1 VTKRKL
7 IGAIAMTCVL
17 ALFAAAC
24 GGGGGGK
31 TTTGGNTT
39 TGSSPT
45 GATATGGTTPT
56 GPTTTGSGPSPQTQ
70 GGTYRTAIEDFGFTG
85 AFDPTGEY
93 LGSAW
98 GLYSDMLLRT
108 LMTYKH
114 VAGTEGDQLVPDI
127 AADNPDVSAD
137 GLTYTFKLK
146 TGVKFGPPLNRDV
159 TSKDIEYAFE
169 RINTK
174 SLVAQYG
181 FYYDGVIKG
190 MDGQAPKPTPV
201 SGIETPDDSTIIFH
215 LEKPTGDLLYR
226 LAMPATAP
234 MPPEVAGCF
243 TKAGDYGRYVIS
255 SGPYMIDG
263 EQNLDASSCDTL
275 KPISGFD
282 PTKEL
287 TIVRNPAYDAST
299 DSPDVRENNI
309 NGLHVS
315 IDTNTDDIFQKIQ
328 TGELDGSWASSP
340 PQPVEQKYLTDPTL
354 KGLLH
359 SDSGDRTWYI
369 TMNVLVPPFDDV
381 HVRAAVN
388 YAIDKQALQKAWGG
402 PPHGDIATHIMPP
415 TVLDFGGETY
425 DPYQTPNEAGSAD
438 QAKQEMAKSKYDK
451 NGDGVCDDPVCTNV
465 IFLNRTTPPHVDM
478 TPSIVDSLSSIGVKL
493 KVRELDTGTCYT
505 TIQTVKALIP
515 ISACPGWGKDYADPS
530 TFAVL
535 FDSSG
540 ISCEGQIDYSEL
552 GMTTAKAKECGD
564 NVLAAYNKVKDEVPN
579 ADADIAKCNALSGD
593 DRTNCW
599 IQFDKDLMTKYI
611 PWVPYLWANNF
622 TIVNPSVTEYTF
634 DQFSGTISWC
644 HIAVNNGIDDPTSLE

>member
-7 IGAIAMTCVL
+7 IGAIALTCVL

-24 GGGGGGK
+24 GNDNGPGK
-31 TTTGGNTT
+31 TTGGGTT
-39 TGSSPT
+39 TGTS
-45 GATATGGTTPT
+45 GGTTTTTSGT
-56 GPTTTGSGPSPQTQ
+56 GTTTGTTAPEQ

-98 GLYSDMLLRT
+98 GLYSQMLLRT

-114 VAGTEGDQLVPDI
+114 IAGVDGDALVPDI
-127 AADNPDVSAD
+127 ADSNPDVSAD
-137 GLTYTFKLK
+137 GLDYTFHLK
-146 TGVKFGPPLNRDV
+146 AGVKFGPPLDRDV
-159 TSKDIEYAFE
+159 TSKDVEYAFE

-174 SLVAQYG
+174 PLVAQYG

-190 MDGQAPKPTPV
+190 MDGQAAKPAPI

-234 MPPEVAGCF
+234 MPQEVAGCF
-243 TKAGDYGRYVIS
+243 DKAGDYGRYLIS
-255 SGPYMIDG
+255 SGPYMIAG
-263 EQNLDASSCDTL
+263 EDALDTSSCDSL

-287 TIVRNPAYDAST
+287 TLVRNPNYDPAT
-299 DSPDVRENNI
+299 DSPEVRANSI
-309 NGLHVS
+309 NGLNVQ
-315 IDTNTDDIFQKIQ
+315 IDTNTDDIFQKIEA
-328 TGELDGSWASSP
+328 GELDGSWASSP

-354 KGLLH
+354 KPFFH
-359 SDSGDRTWYI
+359 SDPGDRTWYI
-369 TMNVLVPPFDDV
+369 TMNLLAPPFDDV
-381 HVRAAVN
+381 NVRAAVN

-415 TVLDFGGETY
+415 TVLDFGGEAF
-425 DPYQTPNEAGSAD
+425 DPYQTPNEAGDANL
-438 QAKQEMAKSKYDK
+438 AKQAMAKSKYDTNHDGTCDAPECK
-451 NGDGVCDDPVCTNV
+451 NI

-478 TPSIVDSLSSIGVKL
+478 TPAIVDSLSGIGMTL

-505 TIQTVKALIP
+505 TIQTVKNLIP
-515 ISACPGWGKDYADPS
+515 MSACPGWGKDYADPS

-540 ISCEGQIDYSEL
+540 ISCEGQINYSEL
-552 GMTTAKAKECGD
+552 GMDAAKAKECD
-564 NVLAAYNKVKDEVPN
+564 VTAEFNKVKSEVPS

-593 DRTNCW
+593 DRTACW

-611 PWVPYLWANNF
+611 PWVPYLWANAF
-622 TIVNPSVTEYTF
+622 TVTSPTVTKYEF
-634 DQFSGTISWC
+634 DQFAGTISFC
-644 HIAVNNGIDDPTSLE
+644 HITVNNGIDDPTSLGA

>member
-1 VTKRKL
+1 METDSRKGGNVTKRKL
-7 IGAIAMTCVL
+7 IGALALTCVL
-17 ALFAAAC
+17 GLVAAAC
-24 GGGGGGK
+24 GGGGA
-31 TTTGGNTT
+31 NN
-39 TGSSPT
+39 P
-45 GATATGGTTPT
+45 TTPANSPAASSSAST
-56 GPTTTGSGPSPQTQ
+56 QPTK
-70 GGTYRTAIEDFGFTG
+70 GGTYRTAIESFGFTG

-93 LGSAW
+93 LGTAW

-114 VAGTEGDQLVPDI
+114 IAGVPGDALVPDI
-127 AADNPDVSAD
+127 ASANPDVSAD
-137 GLTYTFKLK
+137 GLTYTFTLK
-146 TGVKFGPPLNRDV
+146 TGVKFGPPLDRDV

-169 RINTK
+169 RINAK

-190 MDGQAPKPTPV
+190 MTGTEKTIHPV

-215 LEKPTGDLLYR
+215 LEQPTGDLLYR

-234 MPPEVAGCF
+234 MPKEVAGCF

-255 SGPYMIDG
+255 SGPYMIAG
-263 EQNLDASSCDTL
+263 EDKLDASSCGSL

-282 PTKEL
+282 PTKAL
-287 TIVRNPAYDAST
+287 TLVRNPDYDATT

-309 NGLHVS
+309 DGLHVD
-315 IDTNTDDIFQKIQ
+315 IDTNTDDIFAKIQ
-328 TGELDGSWASSP
+328 AGELDGSWASTP

-354 KGLLH
+354 KDFLKI
-359 SDSGDRTWYI
+359 DSGDRTWYI
-369 TMNVLVPPFDDV
+369 TMNMLVPPFDDV

-388 YAIDKQALQKAWGG
+388 YAIDKQSLQQAWGG

-415 TVLDFGGETY
+415 TVLDFGGETF
-425 DPYQTPNEAGSAD
+425 DPYQTPNEAGDASL
-438 QAKQEMAKSKYDK
+438 AKKEMAKSKYDT
-451 NGDGVCDDPVCTNV
+451 NGDGVCDASVCKNV
-465 IFLNRTTPPHVDM
+465 LFLNRNSPPQVNM
-478 TPSIVDSLSSIGVKL
+478 TPAIQDSLSSIGIQL

-505 TIQTVKALIP
+505 SLNTVKDLIP

-540 ISCEGQIDYSEL
+540 ISCNGQINYSEL
-552 GMTTAKAKECGD
+552 GMNAAQARECGVTPQF
-564 NVLAAYNKVKDEVPN
+564 NAVKSEMPN
-579 ADADIAKCNALSGD
+579 ADSDIANCNALTGD

-611 PWVPYLWANNF
+611 PWVPYLWANVF
-622 TIVNPSVTEYTF
+622 TVIAPTVTEYDF
-634 DQFSGTISWC
+634 DQFSGAISWS
-644 HIAVNNGIDDPTSLE
+644 HIAVNNNVDPASLA

>member
-7 IGAIAMTCVL
+7 IGAIALTSVL

-24 GGGGGGK
+24 GNDN
-31 TTTGGNTT
+31 GGN
-39 TGSSPT
+39 
-45 GATATGGTTPT
+45 PT
-56 GPTTTGSGPSPQTQ
+56 GPTTTATTGTTAPTTSGSSGATTPATTAAPDMFT

-98 GLYSDMLLRT
+98 GLYSQLLLRT

-114 VAGTEGDQLVPDI
+114 IAGVAGDALVPDI
-127 AADNPDVSAD
+127 ADSNPDVSAD
-137 GLTYTFKLK
+137 GLTYTFHLK
-146 TGVKFGPPLNRDV
+146 SGVKFGPPLDRDV

-174 SLVAQYG
+174 GLVAQYG
-181 FYYDGVIKG
+181 FYYDGVITG
-190 MDGQAPKPTPV
+190 MTGDAKKPAPI

-226 LAMPATAP
+226 LAMPATAA
-234 MPPEVAGCF
+234 MPQEVAGCF
-243 TKAGDYGRYVIS
+243 DKAGDYGRYLIS
-255 SGPYMIDG
+255 SGPYMIAG
-263 EQNLDASSCDTL
+263 EDALDASSCDSL

-287 TIVRNPAYDAST
+287 TLVQNPNYDPAT
-299 DSPDVRENNI
+299 DSPEVRSNNI
-309 NGLHVS
+309 AGLHVV

-328 TGELDGSWASSP
+328 QGELDGSWASSP
-340 PQPVEQKYLTDPTL
+340 PQPVEQQYLTDPSL
-354 KGLLH
+354 EGLLH
-359 SDSGDRTWYI
+359 SDPGDRTWYI
-369 TMNVLVPPFDDV
+369 TMNVLAPPFDDIA
-381 HVRAAVN
+381 VRKAVN

-402 PPHGDIATHIMPP
+402 PPHGDIASHIMPP
-415 TVLDFGGETY
+415 TVLDFGGEDY
-425 DPYQTPNEAGSAD
+425 DPYATPNEAGSAD
-438 QAKQEMAKSKYDK
+438 LAKQEMTKSKYDTD
-451 NGDGVCDDPVCTNV
+451 GDGLCDAPECKNV

-478 TPSIVDSLSSIGVKL
+478 TPSIQDALSSIGISL

-505 TIQTVKALIP
+505 TIQTVKNLVP
-515 ISACPGWGKDYADPS
+515 MSACPGWGKDYADPS

-540 ISCEGQIDYSEL
+540 ISCEGQINYSEL
-552 GMTTAKAKECGD
+552 GMTKEQAAECEVTD
-564 NVLAAYNKVKDEVPN
+564 AYNKVKDEIPN

-611 PWVPYLWANNF
+611 PWVPYLWANAF
-622 TIVNPSVTEYTF
+622 TVVQPTVTKYEF
-634 DQFSGTISWC
+634 DQFAGTISFC
-644 HIAVNNGIDDPTSLE
+644 HITVDNGVTDPTSL